1 MYRRLIP
8 ALTALVLITAPALQG
23 ISIPFLPGP
32 LVFTEYDHA
41 APLAGRTYSWGDLR
55 LEVPLYTPVVRAA
68 IDKDLAARGWQ
79 LVASGGS
86 VTIFGTGNVRS
97 ETQLEDFYKSTGAGW
112 AQGWGLNGWGPGWK
126 PFYGEDTSS
135 GMCSAASHLVIDMFD
150 TGSHRLLFRGVMTSD
165 FSRTQKKNTKNFDTS
180 LKKMFKKFP
189 PKK

>member
-8 ALTALVLITAPALQG
+8 ALAAAILVSAPVLQG
-23 ISIPFLPGP
+23 ISIPFLPQP

-68 IDKDLAARGWQ
+68 VDKDLAARGWQ

-86 VTIFGTGNVRS
+86 ITIFGTGNVRS

-112 AQGWGLNGWGPGWK
+112 AQDWGARGWGPGWK
-126 PFYGEDTSS
+126 PLYGEDTSS

-165 FSRTQKKNTKNFDTS
+165 FSRTQKKNTKNFDKN
-180 LKKMFKKFP
+180 LKKMFNKFP

>member
-1 MYRRLIP
+1 MNRRLIP
-8 ALTALVLITAPALQG
+8 AVAAAVLLAGSAAQA
-23 ISIPFLPGP
+23 ISIPFLPEP
-32 LVFTEYDHA
+32 PVFTEYDHS

-68 IDKDLAARGWQ
+68 VDKALAARGWR
-79 LVASGGS
+79 LVPTGGS
-86 VTIFGTGNVRS
+86 VTIFGTGDVLS
-97 ETQLEDFYKSTGAGW
+97 ETQLEDFYKQTGAGW
-112 AQGWGLNGWGPGWK
+112 AQDWGWSGWGPGWK
-126 PFYGEDTSS
+126 PLYGEDTSS

-165 FSRTQKKNTKNFDTS
+165 FSRTQVKNTKWFEKN